1 MKQNQILTNDELYEA
16 LDAIDGTRKFLDA
29 ETRTAPGW
37 TLSETITRLDEVR
50 NLHARLKE
58 IAADVNSLSDYLS
71 MDLVPGAMQA
81 AGFTTVNHEVGRVTI
96 GTRISASMVEKDA
109 AMQWLRDHELG
120 SLIQET
126 VNANT
131 LGAQARTMI
140 EAGDELPSDLFKTSV
155 KPYTSI
161 TKAGAAT
168 KRKFR
173 PRVQESD
180 DV

>member
-1 MKQNQILTNDELYEA
+1 MQSIVYEK
-16 LDAIDGTRKFLDA
+16 LDWVDDYRRTLDGQTRKEA
-29 ETRTAPGW
+29 VSGEM
-37 TLSETITRLDEVR
+37 TLSQLITRLDEVR
-50 NLHARLKE
+50 NIHARLKE
-58 IAADVNSLSDYLS
+58 IAADVNSLADHLS

-131 LGAQARTMI
+131 LGAQARSMI
-140 EAGDELPSDLFKTSV
+140 EAGEELPVDLFKTTV

-161 TKAGAAT
+161 TKAGALT
-168 KRKFR
+168 KRKYR
-173 PRVQESD
+173 PRTEETE
-180 DV
+180 